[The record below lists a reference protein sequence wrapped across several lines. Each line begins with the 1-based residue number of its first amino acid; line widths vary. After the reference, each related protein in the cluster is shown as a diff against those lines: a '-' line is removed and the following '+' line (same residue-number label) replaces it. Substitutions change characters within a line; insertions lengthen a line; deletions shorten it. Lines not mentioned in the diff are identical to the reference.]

1 MTAPRG
7 DCEVMC
13 FDEVMVR
20 EVGCR
25 LELRVA
31 GLARLAVQVA
41 IAQSAASRSGVVER
55 FAVTLDGELVG
66 VRELVAPHGG
76 RVHLLDCP
84 AGLLVVDYAATVT
97 GLGEPLTSGDL
108 ELLRYLQPSR
118 YCESD
123 RLAAFAFAEFGGLA
137 GRALLDG
144 VSSWVGTRLI
154 YVSGSSAPTD
164 GAAETLLAGRGVCR
178 DFAHLTV
185 ALLRALEVPA
195 RVVAV
200 YAPGLSPMDFHAVVE
215 AHLDGVWQIVDPTLL
230 APRGA
235 MVRIATGSDA
245 ADTAFLSNYGAP
257 VELVDLQ
264 VFASSAGEL
273 PADDPGELAIL
284 R

>member
-1 MTAPRG
+1 
-7 DCEVMC
+7 
-13 FDEVMVR
+13 MVR

-25 LELRVA
+25 LDLSVS
-31 GLARLAVQVA
+31 GLARLAMQVA
-41 IAQSAASRSGVVER
+41 VARGDSGTSGVSER
-55 FAVTLDGELVG
+55 LDVTLDGEPFP
-66 VRELVAPHGG
+66 VRELIARHGG

-84 AGLLVVDYAATVT
+84 AGSLVVDYAATVT
-97 GLGEPLTSGDL
+97 GLAEPLLSDDL
-108 ELLRYLQPSR
+108 ELLEYLQPSR

-123 RLAAFAFAEFGGLA
+123 RLAAFAFAEFGGLG

-154 YVSGSSAPTD
+154 YLSGSSAPTD
-164 GAAETLLAGRGVCR
+164 GAVETLLAARGVCR

-215 AHLDGVWQIVDPTLL
+215 AYFDGVWQIVDPTLL

-245 ADTAFLSNYGAP
+245 AKTAFLSNYSAP
-257 VELVDLQ
+257 VELLDIR